1 MVHTGISLNE
11 RFTQMQT
18 QKPQPQGRGRSRSRS
33 RSRRIVDSNAG
44 SPGVSAANSRLLQEF
59 KRRHTVQ
66 TALKLKRR
74 SLRNTAVIGRGVR
87 VGGVKSMRLAPN
99 GKPIRSNNVTR
110 VATMRAD
117 LVANGNIGR
126 NRRSGSANRRL
137 PASGGGGGGGLRQR
151 LGQRRPSVGGAAE
164 RVERR
169 QRQQQ
174 QQQQQQTLRGR
185 SRSRSRSRLP
195 QAPRVERGRS
205 QSRGRSSA
213 GRSQSRNRGNNRD
226 RSAQGRVPVKQRLSV
241 KYRLGVRPGQSNQ
254 TKNPRQQ
261 RASSQLR
268 GVAGGRVEKRR
279 NGQNTQK
286 KGISASLAGRRGPQR
301 GRSATRNSAAAAKG
315 GGAGAG
321 SAPASARRSRS
332 RNRAAAV
339 TAAAVAAVA
348 TTSGRRAKPRQ
359 RRGRSAAAAKGNN
372 NNSNNNKNSNRNGN
386 TNKNGKGKAANKG
399 KQGPGPQQQARR
411 GRSRSRKP
419 STGKAQRPEVKRE
432 DLDKELDVYMST
444 TKSEMDYLLK

>member
-44 SPGVSAANSRLLQEF
+44 NPGISAANSRLLQEF

-74 SLRNTAVIGRGVR
+74 SLRNTTVNGRGAR

-126 NRRSGSANRRL
+126 NRRSGSAARRL

-195 QAPRVERGRS
+195 QVQRVERSRS
-205 QSRGRSSA
+205 QSRGRSTG
-213 GRSQSRNRGNNRD
+213 GRSQSRNRGGNRD

-254 TKNPRQQ
+254 TKTQKPR

-279 NGQNTQK
+279 NAQNTQK

-301 GRSATRNSAAAAKG
+301 GRSATRNAAAAAR
-315 GGAGAG
+315 GGAATG

-332 RNRAAAV
+332 RSRAAAV
-339 TAAAVAAVA
+339 VAAAADAVA
-348 TTSGRRAKPRQ
+348 TAPGRRANPRQ
-359 RRGRSAAAAKGNN
+359 RRGRNAVAAKGNN
-372 NNSNNNKNSNRNGN
+372 NTNNNKNINRNGN

-419 STGKAQRPEVKRE
+419 STGKPQRPEVKRE